1 MKKLVLAV
9 MGVIVLGL
17 AFGAGFIYGK
27 KWEGYKITRVVDGD
41 TLGATDLR
49 TNRDWRLRLWGIDA
63 PEAKECGAKESK
75 EELEKIV
82 GGRKVEIK
90 ILGVDGFGRYVVRL
104 WVDQREVAKTI
115 VAAGWA
121 RVDVST
127 ESVDDDLKPSLADIG
142 EMRRLEEKAKI
153 DRLGMWG
160 DGCKLVR

>member
-1 MKKLVLAV
+1 M
-9 MGVIVLGL
+9 LGL
-17 AFGAGFIYGK
+17 AFGAGFVSGR

-82 GGRKVEIK
+82 GGLKPRIL
-90 ILGVDGFGRYVVRL
+90 ILGVHGFGRYVARL

-127 ESVDDDLKPSLADIG
+127 ESVYDDRKPSLADIG